1 MKTISKL
8 IFSAVAA
15 LATMGFNAACYA
27 VEVELPCCTGA
38 SCPTRY
44 PSDGIPGVTQTATFK
59 GVSVFVDGERKFLT
73 TVAGDPG
80 YSEWRTAVRQQ
91 FDKAAAV
98 TLIKAA
104 SGIVVYARCSSTMA
118 TLNKLEKIKT
128 LSCPEGDGIILE
140 QGGSAST
147 CEDPQTGP
155 RSVVEITKETQR
167 ERQIREIKERIAARD
182 AQIARNKEEMARNT
196 QRIYESGQLVIPQLT
211 QAIFSTI
218 DSGASSSFL

>member
-1 MKTISKL
+1 MKTIFKL

-59 GVSVFVDGERKFLT
+59 GVSVFVGGEKKFLT

-80 YSEWRTAVRQQ
+80 YDEWKIATRGQ
-91 FDKAAAV
+91 FDKATAL
-98 TLIKAA
+98 TLIRA
-104 SGIVVYARCSSTMA
+104 SRPIVYARCSSTMA
-118 TLNKLEKIKT
+118 TLNNLEEIKT
-128 LSCPEGDGIILE
+128 LSCPVGDGIFLE
-140 QGGSAST
+140 QSDPT

-167 ERQIREIKERIAARD
+167 ERQIREINERIAARN